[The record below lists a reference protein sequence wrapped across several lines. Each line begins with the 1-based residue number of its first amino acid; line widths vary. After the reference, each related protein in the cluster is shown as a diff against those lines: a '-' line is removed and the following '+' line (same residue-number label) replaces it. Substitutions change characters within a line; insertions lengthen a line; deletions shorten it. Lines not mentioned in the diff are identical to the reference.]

1 MLWRSFPPLQALQNL
16 RRENVNS
23 RYGDS
28 WNKYSDSNAQECE
41 AKSWARVEV
50 CTEKAKADVKIQDE
64 KPKGDSVL
72 LRFGFL
78 QEVWIRNNL
87 FNYKQ
92 NDKDF
97 QSPSFQNIQK
107 TRGSSG
113 RGVHL

>member
-1 MLWRSFPPLQALQNL
+1 MVLRSFPPLQGIQKVL
-16 RRENVNS
+16 RRANENS

-41 AKSWARVEV
+41 AKNWASVEA

-78 QEVWIRNNL
+78 QEV
-87 FNYKQ
+87 
-92 NDKDF
+92 
-97 QSPSFQNIQK
+97 
-107 TRGSSG
+107 
-113 RGVHL
+113 

>member
-1 MLWRSFPPLQALQNL
+1 MHLNLLQPRCLRFSPFTVQIPMLLRSFPPLQVLEKAL
-16 RRENVNS
+16 RRANVNS

-41 AKSWARVEV
+41 AKNWASVEA

-78 QEVWIRNNL
+78 QEV
-87 FNYKQ
+87 
-92 NDKDF
+92 
-97 QSPSFQNIQK
+97 
-107 TRGSSG
+107 
-113 RGVHL
+113 